1 MSSWSG
7 STPRWSNG
15 ARVSLGLPCSAHTRC
30 VEGRIS
36 VDVDQKLEELSVLIE
51 EAKAVPLSASCMV
64 NRAAVLDLI
73 DDIRDALPSSLSDAD
88 ELLAEREAVVAEGRR
103 EADRLIAQAR
113 EEQMQM
119 LSQHEVYLVAVAESE
134 AVRAE
139 ALDEV
144 TRMRR
149 ETDDYIDAR
158 LATFEITLHKTL
170 AAVERGRDKLRGQSD
185 MDEEFPEDEG
195 PIPG

>member
-1 MSSWSG
+1 
-7 STPRWSNG
+7 
-15 ARVSLGLPCSAHTRC
+15 
-30 VEGRIS
+30 
-36 VDVDQKLEELSVLIE
+36 VLVE

-64 NRAAVLDLI
+64 NRAVVLDLI

-88 ELLAEREAVVAEGRR
+88 QLLAEREAVVSEGRR
-103 EADRLIAQAR
+103 EADRLIAEAR
-113 EEQMQM
+113 EEQLRM

-134 AVRAE
+134 ALRAE
-139 ALDEV
+139 TFDEV

-170 AAVERGRDKLRGQSD
+170 SAVERGRDKLRGQAEL
-185 MDEEFPEDEG
+185 EEEYAEDEG
-195 PIPG
+195 PIPD

>member
-1 MSSWSG
+1 M
-7 STPRWSNG
+7 
-15 ARVSLGLPCSAHTRC
+15 
-30 VEGRIS
+30 
-36 VDVDQKLEELSVLIE
+36 DVDQKLEELSILVE

-64 NRAAVLDLI
+64 NRAVVLDLI

-88 ELLAEREAVVAEGRR
+88 QLLAEREAVVAEGRL

-113 EEQMQM
+113 EQQLQM

-134 AVRAE
+134 ALRAE
-139 ALDEV
+139 TLDEV

-170 AAVERGRDKLRGQSD
+170 AAVERGRDKLRDQAQI
-185 MDEEFPEDEG
+185 EEEYLEENG
-195 PIPG
+195 PIPD

>member
-1 MSSWSG
+1 M
-7 STPRWSNG
+7 
-15 ARVSLGLPCSAHTRC
+15 
-30 VEGRIS
+30 
-36 VDVDQKLEELSVLIE
+36 DVDQKLEELSMLIE

-64 NRAAVLDLI
+64 NRAVVLDLI

-88 ELLAEREAVVAEGRR
+88 QLLAEREAVVSEGRR
-103 EADRLIAQAR
+103 EADRLIAEAR
-113 EEQMQM
+113 EEQLRM

-134 AVRAE
+134 ALRGE
-139 ALDEV
+139 TFDEV

-170 AAVERGRDKLRGQSD
+170 SAVERGRDKLRGQAEL
-185 MDEEFPEDEG
+185 EEEYADDEG
-195 PIPG
+195 PIPD

>member
-1 MSSWSG
+1 M
-7 STPRWSNG
+7 
-15 ARVSLGLPCSAHTRC
+15 
-30 VEGRIS
+30 
-36 VDVDQKLEELSVLIE
+36 DVDQKLEELSVLIE

-64 NRAAVLDLI
+64 NRAVVLDLI

-88 ELLAEREAVVAEGRR
+88 QLLAEREAVVSEGRR
-103 EADRLIAQAR
+103 EADRLIAEAR
-113 EEQMQM
+113 EEQLRM

-134 AVRAE
+134 ALRGE
-139 ALDEV
+139 TFDEV

-170 AAVERGRDKLRGQSD
+170 SAVERGRDKLRGQAEL
-185 MDEEFPEDEG
+185 EEEYAEDEG
-195 PIPG
+195 PIPD

>member
-1 MSSWSG
+1 MQ
-7 STPRWSNG
+7 
-15 ARVSLGLPCSAHTRC
+15 
-30 VEGRIS
+30 
-36 VDVDQKLEELSVLIE
+36 VDVDQKLEELSTLVE

-64 NRAAVLDLI
+64 NRAVVLDLI

-88 ELLAEREAVVAEGRR
+88 QLLAEREAVVAEGRR
-103 EADRLIAQAR
+103 EADRLIAEAR
-113 EEQMQM
+113 EEQLRM

-134 AVRAE
+134 ALRAE
-139 ALDEV
+139 TFDEV

-170 AAVERGRDKLRGQSD
+170 AAVERGRDKLRGQAEF
-185 MDEEFPEDEG
+185 DEDYPEDEG
-195 PIPG
+195 GPIPD

>member
-1 MSSWSG
+1 M
-7 STPRWSNG
+7 
-15 ARVSLGLPCSAHTRC
+15 
-30 VEGRIS
+30 
-36 VDVDQKLEELSVLIE
+36 DVDQKLEELSVLVE

-64 NRAAVLDLI
+64 NRAVVLDLI

-88 ELLAEREAVVAEGRR
+88 QLLAEREAVVAEGRR
-103 EADRLIAQAR
+103 ESERLIAEAR
-113 EEQMQM
+113 EEQVRM

-134 AVRAE
+134 ALRAE
-139 ALDEV
+139 TLDEV

-170 AAVERGRDKLRGQSD
+170 AAVERGRDKLRGQSEL
-185 MDEEFPEDEG
+185 EEDYAEDEG
-195 PIPG
+195 PIPD

>member
-1 MSSWSG
+1 
-7 STPRWSNG
+7 
-15 ARVSLGLPCSAHTRC
+15 
-30 VEGRIS
+30 
-36 VDVDQKLEELSVLIE
+36 VDVDQKLEELSVLVE

-64 NRAAVLDLI
+64 NRAVVLDLI

-88 ELLAEREAVVAEGRR
+88 QLLAEREAVVSEGRR
-103 EADRLIAQAR
+103 EADRLIAEAR
-113 EEQMQM
+113 EEQLRM

-134 AVRAE
+134 ALRGE
-139 ALDEV
+139 TFDEV

-170 AAVERGRDKLRGQSD
+170 SAVERGRDKLRGQAEL
-185 MDEEFPEDEG
+185 EEEYAEDEG
-195 PIPG
+195 PIPD

>member
-1 MSSWSG
+1 M
-7 STPRWSNG
+7 
-15 ARVSLGLPCSAHTRC
+15 
-30 VEGRIS
+30 
-36 VDVDQKLEELSVLIE
+36 DVDQKLEELSVLVE

-64 NRAAVLDLI
+64 NRTVVLDLI

-88 ELLAEREAVVAEGRR
+88 QLLAEREAVVAEGRR

-113 EEQMQM
+113 EEQLRM

-134 AVRAE
+134 ALRAE
-139 ALDEV
+139 TFDEV

-170 AAVERGRDKLRGQSD
+170 AAVERGRDKLRGQAEFE
-185 MDEEFPEDEG
+185 DEYVEDEG
-195 PIPG
+195 PVPD

>member
-1 MSSWSG
+1 M
-7 STPRWSNG
+7 
-15 ARVSLGLPCSAHTRC
+15 
-30 VEGRIS
+30 
-36 VDVDQKLEELSVLIE
+36 DVDQKLEELSVLVE

-64 NRAAVLDLI
+64 NRAVVLDLI

-113 EEQMQM
+113 EEQLRM

-134 AVRAE
+134 ALRAE
-139 ALDEV
+139 TFDEV

-170 AAVERGRDKLRGQSD
+170 SAVERGRDKLRDQAEF
-185 MDEEFPEDEG
+185 EEEYAEDEG
-195 PIPG
+195 PIPD

>member
-1 MSSWSG
+1 MLV
-7 STPRWSNG
+7 N
-15 ARVSLGLPCSAHTRC
+15 
-30 VEGRIS
+30 
-36 VDVDQKLEELSVLIE
+36 VDQKLEELSVLIE
-51 EAKAVPLSASCMV
+51 EAKSVPLSASCMV
-64 NRAAVLDLI
+64 NRAVVLDLI

-88 ELLAEREAVVAEGRR
+88 ELLAEREAVVTEGRR

-113 EEQMQM
+113 EEQMRM

-134 AVRAE
+134 AVRTE
-139 ALDEV
+139 TLDDV

-170 AAVERGRDKLRGQSD
+170 AAVERGRDKLRGQVEL
-185 MDEEFPEDEG
+185 EEEYPDDEG
-195 PIPG
+195 PIPD

>member
-1 MSSWSG
+1 
-7 STPRWSNG
+7 
-15 ARVSLGLPCSAHTRC
+15 VQ
-30 VEGRIS
+30 
-36 VDVDQKLEELSVLIE
+36 VDVDQKLEELSTLVE

-64 NRAAVLDLI
+64 NRAVVLDLI

-88 ELLAEREAVVAEGRR
+88 QLLAEREAVVAEGRR
-103 EADRLIAQAR
+103 EADRLIAEAR
-113 EEQMQM
+113 EEQLRM

-134 AVRAE
+134 ALRAE
-139 ALDEV
+139 TLDEV

-170 AAVERGRDKLRGQSD
+170 AAVERGRDKLRGQA
-185 MDEEFPEDEG
+185 EFDDDYPEDEG
-195 PIPG
+195 GPIPD

>member
-1 MSSWSG
+1 M
-7 STPRWSNG
+7 
-15 ARVSLGLPCSAHTRC
+15 
-30 VEGRIS
+30 
-36 VDVDQKLEELSVLIE
+36 DVDQKLEELSMLIE

-64 NRAAVLDLI
+64 NRAVVLDLI

-88 ELLAEREAVVAEGRR
+88 QLLAEREAVVSEGRR
-103 EADRLIAQAR
+103 EAERLIAEAR
-113 EEQMQM
+113 EEQLRM

-134 AVRAE
+134 ALRGE
-139 ALDEV
+139 TLDEV

-170 AAVERGRDKLRGQSD
+170 SAVERGRDKLRGQAEL
-185 MDEEFPEDEG
+185 EEDFAEDEG
-195 PIPG
+195 PIPD